1 MNHDKHMTAS
11 ARAILAAGRH
21 LQRKSSD
28 DVIDVLAQKFGAH
41 TDEVALQLKS
51 IRDDMAGVR
60 STVQEIE
67 QKGARGGG
75 YAPQPQTWGAEFIAS
90 DGLKSFADEHSR
102 PGRFKL
108 ELKTTITTGATSA
121 GPLAEPARDSAAL
134 LPRRRLTIRDLLPV
148 VQVSSNSIEWPS
160 QTSRPGAAATVEEG
174 AAKPQSTMAMELK
187 TTPTQVIAHWVAAS
201 RQILDDAPQLRD
213 LIDTELRY
221 GLALVEETQLLTG
234 DGTSPNLHGLIPQA
248 TAFADPLVG
257 QITAPNQIDRIGSA
271 ILQSALADFPAS
283 GIVLH
288 PSDWQL
294 MRMLK
299 DGENRYILGAP
310 GTDIDP
316 VLFGLPVVATKA
328 IAAGS
333 FLVGNFAEAATLYD
347 RWSPRVEIS
356 TEHADFF
363 TRNLVAILAEQRIA
377 LAVRKAAALV
387 HGSFTDEVGGGD

>member
-1 MNHDKHMTAS
+1 MKHDMMLTAS
-11 ARAILAAGRH
+11 ARAILAAGKH
-21 LQRKSSD
+21 LQRKSGD
-28 DVIDVLAQKFGAH
+28 DVLDVLAQKFGTH
-41 TDEVALQLKS
+41 TDEVARQMKS
-51 IRDDMAGVR
+51 IRDDVAGVR
-60 STVQEIE
+60 AVMSEIE

-75 YAPQPQTWGAEFIAS
+75 YDTRPQSWGEEFIAAA
-90 DGLKSFADEHSR
+90 GLKGFADEHSR
-102 PGRFKL
+102 PGRFRL
-108 ELKTTITTGATSA
+108 ELKTTITTGTTSG
-121 GPLAEPARDSAAL
+121 GPLFAPARDAAAL

-148 VQVSSNSIEWPS
+148 VAVSSNSVEWPS
-160 QTSRPGAAATVEEG
+160 QTTRPDAATTVAEG
-174 AAKPQSTMAMELK
+174 ASKPQSTMAMELR

-201 RQILDDAPQLRD
+201 RQILDDAPQMRD

-248 TAFADPLVG
+248 TAFVDPLAG
-257 QITAPNQIDRIGSA
+257 QIVGPNQIDRIGSA

-299 DGENRYILGAP
+299 DGEGRYILGAP

-333 FLVGNFAEAATLYD
+333 FLVGNFQEAATLYD

-363 TRNLVAILAEQRIA
+363 VRNLVAILAEQRIA

-387 HGSFTDEVGGGD
+387 HGSFTDEVGGGE

>member
-1 MNHDKHMTAS
+1 MKHDMHLTAS

-21 LQRKSSD
+21 LQRKAGD
-28 DVIDVLAQKFGAH
+28 DVLDILAERFGAH
-41 TDEVALQLKS
+41 TDEVARQMES
-51 IRDDMAGVR
+51 IRTDVKGVR
-60 STVQEIE
+60 AVLTEVE
-67 QKGARGGG
+67 QKAARGGG
-75 YAPQPQTWGAEFIAS
+75 YEPRPQTWGEEFIAA
-90 DGLKSFADEHSR
+90 DGLKGFAEEHGR
-102 PGRFKL
+102 PGRFRL
-108 ELKTTITTGATSA
+108 ELKTTITTGSTSG
-121 GPLAEPARDSAAL
+121 GPLVQPARDAAAL

-148 VQVSSNSIEWPS
+148 VAVSSNSVEWAS
-160 QTSRPGAAATVEEG
+160 QTSRPSAAATVAEG
-174 AAKPQSTMAMELK
+174 DAKPQSTMAMELR

-201 RQILDDAPQLRD
+201 RQILDDSPMLRD

-221 GLALVEETQLLTG
+221 GLALVEESQLLSG
-234 DGTSPNLHGLIPQA
+234 DGISPNLHGLIPQA
-248 TAFADPLVG
+248 TAFDDPLDG
-257 QITAPNQIDRIGSA
+257 QITTPNQIDRIGSA
-271 ILQSALADFPAS
+271 ILQSALADFPAT

-299 DGENRYILGAP
+299 DGEARYILGAP
-310 GTDIDP
+310 GAEVEP

-328 IAAGS
+328 IAAGT
-333 FLVGNFAEAATLYD
+333 FLVGNFQEAATLYD

-387 HGSFTDEVGGGD
+387 HGSFTDEGDD